1 MSIGIANSIDGEDE
15 IVSTINTTPLVDVML
30 VLLVIFLITIPVV
43 TRLVPVE
50 LPKETNH
57 AQLTKPEDISI
68 SVARNG
74 GIYWNELKLA
84 NEAALLEKLKKVAV
98 AQPQPA
104 VQIRGDSNAT
114 YEPVGRVVLACQRAV
129 ILKIG
134 FITEPPAKG

>member
-1 MSIGIANSIDGEDE
+1 MSITFASEGEEE

-43 TRLVPVE
+43 NHSVAVE

-57 AQLTKPEDISI
+57 AQLTKPEDITISI
-68 SVARNG
+68 SKAG

-84 NEAALLEKLKKVAV
+84 NDAALLERLKKVAL

-104 VQIRGDSNAT
+104 VQIRGDSNST
-114 YEPVGRVVLACQRAV
+114 YEPVGKVVTACQRNG
-129 ILKIG
+129 IQKIG
-134 FITEPPAKG
+134 FITEPPAKS